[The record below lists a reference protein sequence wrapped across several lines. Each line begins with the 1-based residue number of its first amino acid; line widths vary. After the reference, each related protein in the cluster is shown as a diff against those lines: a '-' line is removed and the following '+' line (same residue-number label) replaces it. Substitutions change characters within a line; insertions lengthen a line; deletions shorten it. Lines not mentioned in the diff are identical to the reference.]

1 MNQSS
6 LQSDLC
12 LLLSSILGKTVNAET
27 SRASEA
33 AWDSL
38 KHMEIIFAVEG
49 KWGVTFS
56 EEEMASISS
65 VADLQHRL
73 SSSDAA

>member
-1 MNQSS
+1 MNQAS
-6 LQSDLC
+6 LQSDLS
-12 LLLSSILGKTVNAET
+12 LILSSILGKTVNAET
-27 SRASEA
+27 SRASEP

-49 KWGVTFS
+49 KWGVAFS

-65 VADLQHRL
+65 VADLQQRL
-73 SSSDAA
+73 SSSDAT

>member
-1 MNQSS
+1 MTNNPMQSE
-6 LQSDLC
+6 LC
-12 LLLSSILGKTVNAET
+12 ALVSSILGKGVTLET
-27 SRASEA
+27 SRETEP

-49 KWGVTFS
+49 KWSVTFS

-65 VADLQHRL
+65 LADLQRKVEL
-73 SSSDAA
+73 RNAA

>member
-1 MNQSS
+1 MNESTLLADLNALMSS
-6 LQSDLC
+6 V
-12 LLLSSILGKTVNAET
+12 LGIIVTEETVRKKEP
-27 SRASEA
+27 

-56 EEEMASISS
+56 EEEIVLIGS
-65 VADLQHRL
+65 VADLLRKLQTHNA
-73 SSSDAA
+73 S

>member
-1 MNQSS
+1 MNQAS
-6 LQSDLC
+6 LQSDLS
-12 LLLSSILGKTVNAET
+12 LILSSILGKTVNAET
-27 SRASEA
+27 SRASEP

-65 VADLQHRL
+65 VADLLQRL
-73 SSSDAA
+73 SSSDAT

>member
-6 LQSDLC
+6 LQSELC
-12 LLLSSILGKTVNAET
+12 LLLSSLLGKTVGAET
-27 SRASEA
+27 SRASEP

-38 KHMEIIFAVEG
+38 KHMEIIFAVES
-49 KWGVTFS
+49 KWGVAFS

-65 VADLQHRL
+65 IADLQQRL
-73 SSSDAA
+73 SSSNAT

>member
-1 MNQSS
+1 MNESPLLADLNALMSS
-6 LQSDLC
+6 V
-12 LLLSSILGKTVNAET
+12 LGIIVTEETVRKKEP
-27 SRASEA
+27 

-56 EEEMASISS
+56 EEEIVLIGS
-65 VADLQHRL
+65 VADLLRKLQTHNA
-73 SSSDAA
+73 S

>member
-12 LLLSSILGKTVNAET
+12 LLLSSVLGKTVNAET
-27 SRASEA
+27 SRASEP

-49 KWGVTFS
+49 KWGVTLS

-65 VADLQHRL
+65 VADLQQRL
-73 SSSDAA
+73 SSSDAT

>member
-6 LQSDLC
+6 LHSDLC
-12 LLLSSILGKTVNAET
+12 LLLSSILGKPVNTES

-38 KHMEIIFAVEG
+38 KHMEIIFAVES
-49 KWGVTFS
+49 KWGVTLS

-65 VADLQHRL
+65 VADLHQRL
-73 SSSDAA
+73 TSSDAT

>member
-1 MNQSS
+1 MNESPLLADLNALMSS
-6 LQSDLC
+6 V
-12 LLLSSILGKTVNAET
+12 LGIIVTEETVRKTEP
-27 SRASEA
+27 

-56 EEEMASISS
+56 EEEIVLIGS
-65 VADLQHRL
+65 VADLLRKLQTHNA
-73 SSSDAA
+73 S